1 MLVPEGFLFSAVSC
15 GIKKEGKLDLGL
27 IFCNTQGTSWG
38 AFTKNVVKAAPV
50 ILGKKLIKEPITKG
64 ILVNSGVANAC
75 TGEEGLK
82 RAQKLLFETSKLLEI
97 SENQLLPAST
107 GVIGDQLP
115 LEKIIPKISELIA
128 NLSSENYLLFSQAIM
143 TTDTFPKIVSRE
155 TSEGIRILGIAKGA
169 GMIAPNMATMLAFI
183 LTDGEVPKNQLKK
196 FLPKIVERSFN
207 NICVDGDMST
217 NDTVYILSSN
227 LKNIKNWKNFEN
239 LCLEVAKELAYLI
252 VRDGEGASKIIKIK
266 IKGSKSKKEAKKLAQ
281 AVANSLLVK
290 TAFYGEDPNWGRI
303 LAALGKT
310 EVRFDPKEVEIYLNG
325 IPWIKN
331 FEVISKENVIKKE
344 MKKYELELLVNLKM
358 GKVSY
363 ELVTCDLTEEY
374 IRINAQYRS

>member
-27 IFCNTQGTSWG
+27 IFCNAEGTSWG
-38 AFTKNVVKAAPV
+38 VFTKNVVKAAPV

-82 RAQKLLFETSKLLEI
+82 RAQKLLSETSKFLGI
-97 SENQLLPAST
+97 SEKQLLPAST
-107 GVIGDQLP
+107 GIIGDQLP
-115 LEKIIPKISELIA
+115 LEKILPKIPELIA
-128 NLSSENYLLFSQAIM
+128 NLSSENPLLFSQAIM
-143 TTDTFPKIVSRE
+143 TTDTFPKIVSKE
-155 TSEGIRILGIAKGA
+155 TKEGIRILGIAKGA

-183 LTDGEVPKNQLKK
+183 LTDGEVPKNQFKK
-196 FLPKIVERSFN
+196 LLPKIVDQSFN
-207 NICVDGDMST
+207 TITVDGDMST

-239 LCLEVAKELAYLI
+239 LCLEVAKELAHLI

-281 AVANSLLVK
+281 AVANSPLVK

-310 EVRFDPKEVEIYLNG
+310 EVRFDPEKVEIYLNG

-331 FEVISKENVIKKE
+331 FKVINKESVIKEE
-344 MKKYELELLVNLKM
+344 MKKYKLELLVKLKM

-374 IRINAQYRS
+374 IKINAQYRS